1 MPGHPRLQQHR
12 CHHKLR
18 GCSRSLTTTTTTNTT
33 TTKTHAGV
41 ISSPNVAFNGFG
53 YPAFI
58 TAPAGG
64 LLTLRSL
71 WLTSAWDEENE
82 VTISAGDERGQT
94 VGEYVTTLSTDNPR
108 EINFAALPAGS
119 YKGTFAGVKHIGI
132 DTWATQV
139 GLTWLP

>member
-1 MPGHPRLQQHR
+1 
-12 CHHKLR
+12 
-18 GCSRSLTTTTTTNTT
+18 
-33 TTKTHAGV
+33 V

-53 YPAFI
+53 YPAYI

-108 EINFAALPAGS
+108 EIDFTKLPKGS
-119 YKGTFAGVKHIGI
+119 YKGTFEGVKHIGI

-139 GLTWLP
+139 RGSWHTRHTGSIHHLACAGRQLQRLKLPLAVAHCPRVTGKC